1 MILEKELIQGYEN
14 SELVDYRE
22 IDQAN
27 IPLVA
32 YSRLSETD
40 QTGFPKACFYKDGE
54 LYQAFSNGDTHVCV
68 IAATGMG
75 KTTGVVDPVIR
86 TFAHMRSP
94 RSMIVADP
102 KGELL
107 RKHYYA
113 LKERGYDV
121 YCINFR
127 DPLHSEKWNPLTP
140 IYDSYVR
147 ACTLEDAV
155 ELAETPQGFRN
166 KFMDV
171 IYDSQEEL
179 DRALAR
185 AKAMAVEDVQ
195 NQVDELAIKLV
206 STNMSQEAYWPESAR
221 LMLKAGIWGM
231 LEDIFP
237 TGNIKPITRETFS
250 FNTLLTIFDSMRDG
264 DSYDD
269 RGFFISRPDDSRA
282 LRFAGNCVLNLGR
295 VTRGCIISELNTA
308 LSPYRSSAVRL
319 ITSAN
324 SFEFDELV
332 NGNKPVALFVSYQD
346 ELKAH
351 YQVISTL
358 LQSAYNFLI
367 KYANS
372 KPDGKLDVPFYFIL
386 DEFGNLP
393 PMPDADVVISACRSR
408 NIYFMLVLQSYA
420 QLDNVYGAQT
430 AKIIRDNLNVHIFL
444 GSNNPETLDM
454 FSKECGEYTRISPQ
468 SALSGSTDQID
479 SYILESVP
487 IMTKSSLAK
496 LAEGECVVTEAR
508 CGYVLLSR
516 MERSYLC
523 KEFKCERPFDS
534 RSYVSNVNPLDDKY
548 LYSFQPRDKD
558 GNLILPYKF
567 SKNWK

>member
-1 MILEKELIQGYEN
+1 MILAKELLQGYEN
-14 SELVDYRE
+14 TELVDYRE
-22 IDQAN
+22 IDQTN
-27 IPLVA
+27 IPLVP
-32 YSRLSETD
+32 YSQLPESD
-40 QTGFPKACFYKDGE
+40 QTGFPKACFYKNGE
-54 LYQAFSNGDTHVCV
+54 LHQVFSNGDTHVCV

-75 KTTGVVDPVIR
+75 KTTGIVDPVIR
-86 TFAHMRSP
+86 TFAHMKNP

-113 LKERGYDV
+113 LKKRGYKV
-121 YCINFR
+121 YCVNFR

-140 IYDSYVR
+140 IYDAYVR
-147 ACTLEDAV
+147 ACTLEETV
-155 ELAETPQGFRN
+155 ELVETPNGYRN
-166 KFMDV
+166 RFMDV
-171 IYDSQEEL
+171 IYERQEAL
-179 DRALAR
+179 DLALNQ
-185 AKAMAVEDVQ
+185 AKAIAIEEVQ
-195 NQVDELAIKLV
+195 NQVDELAVKMI
-206 STNMSQEAYWPESAR
+206 STKMSREAYWPESAR

-237 TGNIKPITRETFS
+237 TDNIKPITRETFS

-264 DSYDD
+264 ENFDD
-269 RGFFISRPDDSRA
+269 RGFFTSRPEDSRA

-295 VTRGCIISELNTA
+295 ITRGCIISELNTA
-308 LSPYRSSAVRL
+308 LAPYRSSAVRL

-332 NGNKPVALFVSYQD
+332 DDNKPVALFISYQD

-367 KYANS
+367 KFANS
-372 KPDGKLDVPFYFIL
+372 KPDGKLDTPFYFIL

-408 NIYFMLVLQSYA
+408 NIFLMLVLQSYA
-420 QLDNVYGAQT
+420 QLDNVYGEQT

-444 GSNNPETLDM
+444 GSNNPETLDL
-454 FSKECGEYTRISPQ
+454 FSKECGEYTRISPK
-468 SALSGSTDQID
+468 SALSGSTDQIE
-479 SYILESVP
+479 SYILEPVP
-487 IMTKSSLAK
+487 RMPKSSLAK

-508 CGYVLLSR
+508 CGYVMLSK
-516 MERSYLC
+516 MERSYMC
-523 KEFKCERPFDS
+523 KEFRCERPFDS
-534 RSYVSNVNPLDDKY
+534 KDYLSSVNPLDDKY
-548 LYSFQPRDKD
+548 LYRFQPR
-558 GNLILPYKF
+558 NSRSIY
-567 SKNWK
+567 